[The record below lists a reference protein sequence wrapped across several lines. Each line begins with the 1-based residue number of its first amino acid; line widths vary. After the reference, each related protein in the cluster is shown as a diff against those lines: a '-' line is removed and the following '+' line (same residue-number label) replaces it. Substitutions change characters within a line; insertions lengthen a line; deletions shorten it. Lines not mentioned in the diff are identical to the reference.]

1 MFDDIQY
8 PERDPNKKNAVD
20 LWQERY
26 AEDAYL
32 FGKDPIPFLKAFVTH
47 LAKGTTL
54 DVAMGEG
61 RNSVFLAEQGFQVE
75 GLDCSPRAVEKA
87 NQLAS
92 EKKVKIQAKVQ
103 NLDFFLMP
111 LMKYNTILMTH
122 YKPAPRFFSELKRG
136 LVAGGTLL
144 IEGYTTEHFKKNSQN
159 KNLDFD
165 QCFKPNE
172 LLGLLKD
179 LHILY
184 YKELEEGPQHFVHA
198 IAQKRQA

>member
-8 PERDPNKKNAVD
+8 PEADPNKKSALD

-26 AEDAYL
+26 SGEGYL
-32 FGKDPIPFLKAFVTH
+32 FGKEPSPLVKSFASHLLK
-47 LAKGTTL
+47 GPTL

-61 RNSVFLAEQGFQVE
+61 RNSAFLASQGFQVE
-75 GLDCSPRAVEKA
+75 GLDCSPRAIEKA
-87 NQLAS
+87 NQLAK
-92 EKKVKIQAKVQ
+92 EKKVIIQAKVQ

-111 LMKYNTILMTH
+111 LMKYSSIVMAY

-144 IEGYTTEHFKKNSQN
+144 IEGYTTEHLKKNSQN
-159 KNLDFD
+159 PNLDFE

-172 LLGLLKD
+172 LLGHLKD
-179 LHILY
+179 LHVIY
-184 YKELEEGPQHFVHA
+184 YKEMAEENNQFVYA
-198 IAQKRQA
+198 IAKKQGV

>member
-8 PERDPNKKNAVD
+8 PEIDPNKKNAVD

-26 AEDAYL
+26 AGEGYL
-32 FGKDPIPFLKAFVTH
+32 FGKEPSPFLKSFVSH
-47 LAKGTTL
+47 LAKGPTL

-61 RNSVFLAEQGFQVE
+61 RNSAFLASQGFQVE
-75 GLDCSPRAVEKA
+75 GLDCSSRAIEKA
-87 NQLAS
+87 NRLAS
-92 EKKVKIQAKVQ
+92 EKKISFQAKVQ

-111 LMKYNTILMTH
+111 LMKYSSILMAY

-144 IEGYTTEHFKKNSQN
+144 IEGYTTEHLKKNSQN
-159 KNLDFD
+159 PNLDFD

-172 LLGLLKD
+172 LLGHLKD
-179 LHILY
+179 LHVIY
-184 YKELEEGPQHFVHA
+184 YKEMAEENNHFVYA
-198 IAQKRQA
+198 IAKKQGV

>member
-8 PERDPNKKNAVD
+8 PEIDPNKKNAVD

-26 AEDAYL
+26 AGEDYL
-32 FGKDPIPFLKAFVTH
+32 FGKEPSPFLKSFVSH
-47 LAKGTTL
+47 LAKGPTL

-61 RNSVFLAEQGFQVE
+61 RNSAFLASQGFQVE
-75 GLDCSPRAVEKA
+75 GLDCSSQAIEKA
-87 NQLAS
+87 NQLAT
-92 EKKVKIQAKVQ
+92 EKKVSFQAKVQ

-111 LMKYNTILMTH
+111 LMKYSSIVMAY

-144 IEGYTTEHFKKNSQN
+144 VEGYTTEHFKKNSQN
-159 KNLDFD
+159 PNLDFD

-172 LLGLLKD
+172 LLGHLKD
-179 LHILY
+179 LHVIY
-184 YKELEEGPQHFVHA
+184 YKEMAEENNHFVYA
-198 IAQKRQA
+198 IAKKQGV